1 METGREAEE
10 KRIQIHIFPT
20 FNYQNLYQNS
30 RIRISPLGDLGFLP
44 KDLGF
49 LPYCGE
55 IQHNR
60 ISNPRI
66 TSSRIMQLWLLMS
79 IHC

>member
-30 RIRISPLGDLGFLP
+30 RIRTWTLIVEKFNTTEFLIQE
-44 KDLGF
+44 L
-49 LPYCGE
+49 LPVGLC
-55 IQHNR
+55 
-60 ISNPRI
+60 
-66 TSSRIMQLWLLMS
+66 SSGY
-79 IHC
+79 